1 MYRPHLEYAC
11 SAWDP
16 RLYKHILEIEK
27 ILNAGQLAGL
37 NPQCYI
43 REPGVVTSGDK
54 ILAKERS
61 QVTTYI
67 VPKHFIAIVLI
78 DKTTG
83 PRVEIQCRA
92 QRPPVFQISI
102 FIIKTP

>member
-92 QRPPVFQISI
+92 
-102 FIIKTP
+102 